1 MTYQNVLVKKA
12 YAKVNLSLDI
22 VGRREDGYHIVRMVM
37 QTLDIYD
44 ILTMERLEANEI
56 QIQAVDKR
64 GDVNTSDEN
73 AVVPLGEDNLVY
85 KAAARLLDR
94 YLWGKGGKGG
104 VKISLEKHIPIAAG
118 MAGGSSDAAATL
130 TGLNELFELGL
141 MGKELMEI
149 GVKLGA
155 DIPYCIMGGTAL
167 SEGIGEEL
175 TRLPDIP
182 ECIFVVAKP
191 PVAVSTAEAYG
202 GYDALADSGEKIIRP
217 EVDKQVDAIYSGD
230 IKHVSELFGNVL
242 EQVTAE
248 KHKEIGNLEELMKE
262 CGALGAVMSGSGPT
276 VYGIY
281 DDMAKAEEV
290 VRRIEDGK
298 LAEQI
303 FITKPVSP

>member
-1 MTYQNVLVKKA
+1 MTDQKVLEKKA

-22 VGRREDGYHIVRMVM
+22 VGRREDGYHLVRMVM

-44 ILTMERLEANEI
+44 ILTLERLEENEI
-56 QIQAVDKR
+56 KIQAVDKR

-85 KAAARLLDR
+85 KAAARLLEK
-94 YLWGKGGKGG
+94 YLWGKGGTGG

-130 TGLNELFELGL
+130 TGLNELYELGI
-141 MGKELMEI
+141 MDKELMEI

-202 GYDALADSGEKIIRP
+202 GYDALADSGEKVIRP
-217 EVDKQVDAIYSGD
+217 AVDKQVDAIYSGD
-230 IKHVSELFGNVL
+230 IKLVAELFGNVL
-242 EQVTAE
+242 EQVTAQR
-248 KHKEIGNLEELMKE
+248 HKEIGHLEELMKE

-281 DDMAKAEEV
+281 DDMAKAEET
-290 VRRIEDGK
+290 VRRINDGK